1 VREVALAHLRAL
13 QVPEARNKR
22 FLLSAESL
30 WFKDIAGILK
40 NEFRGSYKVRD
51 RELIYCTV
59 KLASIFDP

>member
-22 FLLSAESL
+22 FLLS
-30 WFKDIAGILK
+30 
-40 NEFRGSYKVRD
+40 YKVRD